1 MKVSVKLIFKIR
13 KICQINEN
21 DDFFN
26 WFDFNVVWMLEWDEK
41 WKVYLL
47 DHSLNWIG

>member
-1 MKVSVKLIFKIR
+1 MEMMIFLIR
-13 KICQINEN
+13 
-21 DDFFN
+21 
-26 WFDFNVVWMLEWDEK
+26 FDFNVVWMLEWDEK